1 MAKNTATVYEL
12 MVAAQNNDSKA
23 MLTLIKKF
31 RPILVKYS
39 MMLNYEDS
47 YDDLQVFLIQKIMT
61 IDLDTIVNRS
71 DGGMVN
77 YIKRIIH
84 NKYVTIYEKM
94 IYRQAREFVV
104 KTEEDEELVEN
115 NNSDT
120 DDYSSL
126 LFNDLHLFL
135 SPKEEQVIRCI
146 FIFNMST
153 DEITKMTGIS
163 NWNIYK
169 LKKSR
174 LEKLRKQL
182 VR

>member
-12 MVAAQNNDSKA
+12 MMAAQNNDSKA

-31 RPILVKYS
+31 KPILVKYS

-47 YDDLQVFLIQKIMT
+47 YEDLQVFLIQKIMT
-61 IDLDTIVNRS
+61 MDLDAIKNRS

-77 YIKRIIH
+77 YVKRIIH
-84 NKYVTIYEKM
+84 NKYATIYQKM
-94 IYRQAREFVV
+94 IYRQAREFIV

-115 NNSDT
+115 NNSDI

-135 SPKEEQVIRCI
+135 SPKEERIIRCI

-153 DEITKMTGIS
+153 DEIAKTIGVS
-163 NWNIYK
+163 NWNVYK

-174 LEKLRKQL
+174 FEKLRKQL

>member
-1 MAKNTATVYEL
+1 
-12 MVAAQNNDSKA
+12 
-23 MLTLIKKF
+23 
-31 RPILVKYS
+31 
-39 MMLNYEDS
+39 
-47 YDDLQVFLIQKIMT
+47 
-61 IDLDTIVNRS
+61 
-71 DGGMVN
+71 
-77 YIKRIIH
+77 
-84 NKYVTIYEKM
+84 M
-94 IYRQAREFVV
+94 ICRQEREFVV

-174 LEKLRKQL
+174 LEKLRIQL

>member
-61 IDLDTIVNRS
+61 IDIDTIVNRS

-84 NKYVTIYEKM
+84 NKYVTIYEKS
-94 IYRQAREFVV
+94 I
-104 KTEEDEELVEN
+104 
-115 NNSDT
+115 
-120 DDYSSL
+120 
-126 LFNDLHLFL
+126 
-135 SPKEEQVIRCI
+135 
-146 FIFNMST
+146 
-153 DEITKMTGIS
+153 
-163 NWNIYK
+163 
-169 LKKSR
+169 
-174 LEKLRKQL
+174 
-182 VR
+182 

>member
-1 MAKNTATVYEL
+1 

-61 IDLDTIVNRS
+61 IDIDTIVNRS

-84 NKYVTIYEKM
+84 N
-94 IYRQAREFVV
+94 
-104 KTEEDEELVEN
+104 
-115 NNSDT
+115 
-120 DDYSSL
+120 
-126 LFNDLHLFL
+126 
-135 SPKEEQVIRCI
+135 
-146 FIFNMST
+146 
-153 DEITKMTGIS
+153 
-163 NWNIYK
+163 
-169 LKKSR
+169 
-174 LEKLRKQL
+174 
-182 VR
+182 